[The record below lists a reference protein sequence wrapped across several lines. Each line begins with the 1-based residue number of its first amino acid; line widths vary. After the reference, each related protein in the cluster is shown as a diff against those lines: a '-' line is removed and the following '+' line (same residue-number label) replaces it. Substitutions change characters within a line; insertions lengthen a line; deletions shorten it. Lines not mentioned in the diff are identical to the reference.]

1 MRFAQK
7 FERLFHRL
15 LPSPLAIALI
25 LSLLT
30 IGLAGFF
37 GQHPADS
44 NPWWHTLSAWQKGL
58 WHPPLLVF
66 MVQMIL
72 ILVLGHT
79 VALAPAVDRFVQK
92 IIGLSKDT
100 ASATALAC
108 FFTLLVAFFNWGLGL
123 IFGAI
128 LARKMG
134 EHFTAQGKPFNYAL
148 LGAAA
153 YSGLMVWHGGIS
165 GSAPLKAAEAGH
177 LISLLPRQLPADLLA
192 QVPERLS
199 FERTVFSAMNLSL
212 SLALLLVL
220 PLLVYLLARKTTG
233 QPSILKAKAP
243 AERNTPRPLA
253 EGAERIDH
261 SPWLGKTLGMAILL
275 LAVTLALNIPGWAF
289 LTPNFINLS
298 LLGMAFYFHGSLAQF
313 AAAVDQAIGGAA
325 GIIIQFPLYFG
336 VMGIMR
342 ETGMI
347 ENLSQFFATIA
358 TAKSFPFFTFF
369 SAAVVNVFVPSGG
382 GQWAVQGPVLLQ
394 TALELGT
401 PLWKTVMAMA
411 YGDQLTNMIQPFW
424 ALPLLAITGLKAR
437 AILPYTLLFL
447 LSGMLLFLSALLLF

>member
-1 MRFAQK
+1 MGFAQK

-15 LPSPLAIALI
+15 LPSPLAIALV

-30 IGLAGFF
+30 IGLAGFW
-37 GQHPADS
+37 GEHPPGS
-44 NPWWHTLSAWQKGL
+44 NPWWHTLMAWKNGL

-72 ILVLGHT
+72 ILVLGHA
-79 VALAPAVDRFVQK
+79 VALAPAVDRFIQK
-92 IIGLSKDT
+92 IIGLSKNVAT
-100 ASATALAC
+100 ASAFAC

-134 EHFTAQGKPFNYAL
+134 ERFAKEGRSFNYAL

-165 GSAPLKAAEAGH
+165 GSAPLKVAEEGH
-177 LISLLPRQLPADLLA
+177 LSSLMPNHVPPDLLA
-192 QVPERLS
+192 QVPGRLS
-199 FERTVFSAMNLSL
+199 FDETVFSTMNLSL
-212 SLALLLVL
+212 SLVLLLIL
-220 PLLVYLLARKTTG
+220 PLVVFLLARRSPGRLHPSLEPSQPGELETG
-233 QPSILKAKAP
+233 A
-243 AERNTPRPLA
+243 A
-253 EGAERIDH
+253 EGAEKLDRSNWVGSIIGVGILV
-261 SPWLGKTLGMAILL
+261 WALL
-275 LAVTLALNIPGWAF
+275 LAMIQSGWSF
-289 LTPNFINLS
+289 LTPNFINLI
-298 LLGMAFYFHGSLAQF
+298 LLGLAFFFHRSLAQF
-313 AAAVDQAIGGAA
+313 TKAIEKAIGGAA

-347 ENLSQFFATIA
+347 EALSGFFAQIA
-358 TAKSFPFFTFF
+358 SAQSFPIFTFF
-369 SAAVVNVFVPSGG
+369 SAAIVNVFVPSGG
-382 GQWAVQGPVLLQ
+382 GQWAIQGPVLIQ
-394 TALELGT
+394 TSLELGT
-401 PLWKTVMAMA
+401 PLWKAVMALA

-424 ALPLLAITGLKAR
+424 ALPLLGITGLKAR

-447 LSGMLLFLSALLLF
+447 LIGMLLFILALLLF